1 MKTVK
6 LTEWEDHETSR
17 VIYYHVGD
25 DDFQKIKHLKS
36 TEENRQISP
45 ADFLKKVRLILAGN
59 FVMNPDLEVAYCLK

>member
-17 VIYYHVGD
+17 VIYYHVSD

-45 ADFLKKVRLILAGN
+45 ADFLNQIHSVLASGA
-59 FVMNPDLEVAYCLK
+59 VIKHDMEVEYCLR

>member
-17 VIYYHVGD
+17 VIYYHVSD
-25 DDFQKIKHLKS
+25 DDFQKIKYLKS

-45 ADFLKKVRLILAGN
+45 ADFLSQVHLILAGN
-59 FVMNPDLEVAYCLK
+59 TAIKHDLEVAYCLK